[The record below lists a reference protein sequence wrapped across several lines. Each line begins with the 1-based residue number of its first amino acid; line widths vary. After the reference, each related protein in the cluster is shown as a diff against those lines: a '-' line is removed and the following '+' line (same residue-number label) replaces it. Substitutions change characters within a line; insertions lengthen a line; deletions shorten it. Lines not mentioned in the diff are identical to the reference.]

1 LYAISALLPVI
12 IATYHRVVTPSHL
25 SCAMEQ
31 SSAEGRIG
39 MEDGVDIKEWLLK
52 DVPTRH

>member
-1 LYAISALLPVI
+1 
-12 IATYHRVVTPSHL
+12 
-25 SCAMEQ
+25 MEQ